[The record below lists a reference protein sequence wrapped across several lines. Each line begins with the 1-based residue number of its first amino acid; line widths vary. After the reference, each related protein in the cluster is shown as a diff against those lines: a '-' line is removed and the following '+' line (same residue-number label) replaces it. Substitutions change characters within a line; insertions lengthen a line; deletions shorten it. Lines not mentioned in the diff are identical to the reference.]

1 MKEIEIH
8 FDRGHGDK
16 TLTISPQKIAEETDD
31 HDLLEI
37 HKPGLVIFAVN
48 GKYAPPFH
56 QGSKVLKALRAST
69 GLKLDQ
75 WKLVIPLS
83 ESDQS
88 LIRIFDDMPADFEA
102 ECRSFWGIWHCR
114 SENREHIP
122 DLLAANFPVWELRNQ
137 WAKRGEDT
145 DFVLDKLSGLYRA
158 IVAGIDA
165 TRTFSLSPF
174 GAVVMADLGG
184 GMLDGKKSNA
194 RLQPLRIR
202 VLGEVLGAW
211 LSNSVDP
218 SHAIVSFGG
227 TLNDEILAQAWGEHA
242 AQSKDEEAEFGHA
255 QELRKENAEWCK
267 RLAALPKFQSGNS
280 GVAGLLQQASDTF
293 GSVGIALGP
302 DMLQSRAVAEALA
315 AQLAILFDAK
325 QGDANLFA
333 YTTRLEETKK
343 VSPWITSYLHVLRQL
358 GNEAAHFK
366 ATAVRRPEHPVGRDL
381 VVIHAALNRLL
392 SFAHGEFSRPS

>member
-16 TLTISPQKIAEETDD
+16 TLTISPRKITGEMDD

-37 HKPGLVIFAVN
+37 HKPGLVVFAVN
-48 GKYAPPFH
+48 GMYAPPFH
-56 QGSKVLKALRAST
+56 QGSKVLKALRSST
-69 GLKLDQ
+69 ALDLDQ
-75 WKLVIPLS
+75 WKLVIPLP
-83 ESDQS
+83 ETDQS
-88 LIRIFDDMPADFEA
+88 LIRIFDDLPKDFEA
-102 ECRSFWGIWHCR
+102 AHRPFWGIWICR
-114 SENREHIP
+114 SEDREKVP
-122 DLLAANFPVWELRNQ
+122 DLMAANFPVWELRNQ
-137 WAKRGEDT
+137 WAKRGEDAE
-145 DFVLDKLSGLYRA
+145 FVLEKLSSLYRA

-165 TRTFSLSPF
+165 TRTFSLLPF

-184 GMLDGKKSNA
+184 GMMDGRNSNE
-194 RLQPLRIR
+194 RLQPLRVR

-227 TLNDEILAQAWGEHA
+227 TINDEMLAAAWGEQA

-267 RLAALPKFQSGNS
+267 RLAALPKLESAGSGI
-280 GVAGLLQQASDTF
+280 AGLLQQAAETF
-293 GSVGIALGP
+293 GSDTIALGP

-315 AQLAILFDAK
+315 ARLAILFEAK

-333 YTTRLEETKK
+333 YTTRLEETKR

-366 ATAVRRPEHPVGRDL
+366 ATVVRRPERPVGRDL
-381 VVIHAALNRLL
+381 VVIHAALNRVL
-392 SFAHGEFSRPS
+392 SFAYGEFSRTS